1 MQLVAVWLVLAL
13 AAAAAPRGQATIE
26 LSCDCRL
33 AQLRDASLAIHCTRE
48 QAGASGVSC
57 QKARVPD
64 IPSGYQYLPGYGL
77 VKLYRTFK
85 TWWAAKETCKADGA
99 RLAIPP
105 DEQAVNGTS
114 QMFTK
119 ENGLWWAW
127 VGISDEVTEG
137 VFVGVD
143 GLPAPY
149 LPWQPKQP
157 SDHEG
162 RENCVNTRKDG
173 LYNDLNCDW
182 PSPFFCERRLP
193 APVPDSYRWVAE
205 AGRFY
210 KVHAQKR
217 THDGASQLCRAENAT
232 LAVTDTWR
240 RGEALLTNMLK
251 PEGTAYHIGL
261 TDRAVEG
268 DFVTDTGRHL
278 KDMEFRVWG
287 YREPNNGSGKDEDCL
302 ALTGEGFYSDVDCD
316 LALPFI
322 CEIAPA

>member
-1 MQLVAVWLVLAL
+1 MQLLPLWTVLAAVATQRSL
-13 AAAAAPRGQATIE
+13 ASVQLT
-26 LSCDCRL
+26 CDCRMW
-33 AQLRDASLAIHCTRE
+33 QLRDPSISLHCSRRE
-48 QAGASGVSC
+48 APTPGVSC
-57 QKARVPD
+57 QQSKVWD
-64 IPSGYQYLPGYGL
+64 IPRGYQFVPGYGL

-85 TWWAAKETCKADGA
+85 TWWAAKKACEADGS

-105 DEQAVNGTS
+105 DRNAVDGLN
-114 QMFTK
+114 QIFAK

-127 VGISDEVTEG
+127 VGISDEAREG

-143 GLPAPY
+143 GRPAPF

-162 RENCVNTRKDG
+162 KENCVNTRNDG

-182 PSPFFCERRLP
+182 QSPFFCERLLSVG
-193 APVPDSYRWVAE
+193 VPDSYRWLEE

-210 KVHAQKR
+210 KVHKEKR
-217 THDGASQLCRAENAT
+217 RHNEAAEVCRSENAT

-240 RGEALLTNMLK
+240 RGEALLRTLIT
-251 PEGTAYHIGL
+251 PESLEYHIGF

-278 KDMEFRVWG
+278 SDMEFLVWG
-287 YREPNNGSGKDEDCL
+287 YGEPKNRKDEDCL
-302 ALTGEGFYSDVDCD
+302 SLNGEGYYTDISCEFER
-316 LALPFI
+316 PFI
-322 CEIAPA
+322 CEIVP